1 MPDFILK
8 VLEDR
13 STQLILRYTAIGCAW
28 VSSKMHCTISDM
40 TVQELGMILAG
51 LVCLLLDHISHGRQQ
66 AAAEKEPPA
75 TELGTDES

>member
-28 VSSKMHCTISDM
+28 VSSKMHCTISD
-40 TVQELGMILAG
+40 V
-51 LVCLLLDHISHGRQQ
+51 ISQGAVSERRGG
-66 AAAEKEPPA
+66 ASSVA
-75 TELGTDES
+75 